1 MNGFPTKRIVF
12 CSSCGNKG
20 MMEEVASFDHVVGG
34 VDEHGLA
41 YLDFT
46 ELYQLFC
53 CPICDNVILMNTLYD
68 GPDDDIHYF
77 DPEYCYQHITTDFL
91 GVPEKIKT
99 AFESACATKGI
110 DSAICVLSLRRTLEM
125 ICKDKNAVGDNLKKK
140 IDDLVSRSVLPSAMA
155 DVCTVVRRYG
165 NEGAHGDELKL
176 SSIEL
181 DHIIRYVSTVIEYTY
196 SLPLRVSMDF
206 KKLGISSDESDN
218 SNRDDATTS
227 STDM

>member
-12 CSSCGNKG
+12 CSSCENKG
-20 MMEEVASFDHVVGG
+20 KMEEVASYDHVVHD
-34 VDEHGLA
+34 VDEYGNDLVE
-41 YLDFT
+41 YS
-46 ELYQLFC
+46 ELNQLLC
-53 CPICDNVILMNTLYD
+53 CPICDHVILLNTPYD
-68 GPDDDIHYF
+68 ERSETYYLDS
-77 DPEYCYQHITTDFL
+77 EYCYPHIITDFL

-110 DSAICVLSLRRTLEM
+110 DPAICVISLRRTLEM
-125 ICKDKNAVGDNLKKK
+125 ICKDKSAVGYNLKKK

-155 DVCTVVRRYG
+155 DVCIVVRRYG

-206 KKLGISSDESDN
+206 KKLGISSDESNN